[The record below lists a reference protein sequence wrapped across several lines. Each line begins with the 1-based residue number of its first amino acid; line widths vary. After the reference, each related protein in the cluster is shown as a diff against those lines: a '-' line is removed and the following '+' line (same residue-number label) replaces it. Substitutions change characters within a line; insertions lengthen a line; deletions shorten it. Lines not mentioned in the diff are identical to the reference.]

1 MTTATTD
8 TPRTDALDF
17 GWGVHTGEI
26 WDLSRQLERELAASK
41 AEVERLKELVNE
53 SILEKSNLSIA
64 PVNCQADLSRAKME
78 TAHLFWEEMERSM
91 SYRPR

>member
-1 MTTATTD
+1 MQSNMTTATTD

-41 AEVERLKELVNE
+41 AEVERLKEQLTKAIGIAE
-53 SILEKSNLSIA
+53 WYMDNLIDSPRKVALDEIKLTL
-64 PVNCQADLSRAKME
+64 NADNK
-78 TAHLFWEEMERSM
+78 
-91 SYRPR
+91 